1 MDSPNQR
8 RANRR
13 PPVNVG
19 LLNLIRAK
27 REWHWKPSVAELRR
41 GFRGWHQRDYLPHFD
56 APGVTQMV
64 TFMLHDSFPVTRRME
79 WEPILREKDDSIKR
93 RELEAWLDRGHGE
106 CWLRGHDVAKVVE
119 EVLLESDGKDFQL
132 QAWC

>member
-1 MDSPNQR
+1 M
-8 RANRR
+8 
-13 PPVNVG
+13 
-19 LLNLIRAK
+19 
-27 REWHWKPSVAELRR
+27 
-41 GFRGWHQRDYLPHFD
+41 
-56 APGVTQMV
+56 QMV

-119 EVLLESDGKDFQL
+119 EAFWKVTEKTFNFRRG
-132 QAWC
+132 C